1 MQHRKLSEITEMMLR
16 IIVNLLLGKWA
27 ARGLFFLALVLSSI
41 GIEAGVVEGI
51 RIRPSPERTRIVFD
65 VSQPIE
71 HRIFILKNPRRLVID
86 ISDAELKTDL
96 GKFSLRKTPITAVR
110 HARRDNNDLRVVLD
124 LKSDVKPRSFV
135 LKPIMQYGD
144 RLVVDLYTKDQQYTP
159 VIQQSNFSVNKLS
172 DLVIAIDAGHGGDDP
187 GAVGYGKLLEKNVV
201 LQISKRLNNLVE
213 KETGFKSI
221 MIRSGDYYLG
231 RRERTK
237 LARKNSANIF
247 VSIHA
252 DAFKTAAARGASVYA
267 VSSKGA
273 TSEMAR
279 WLAESENRADL
290 IGGVGGVSL
299 DDKDDI
305 LAGVLLDLISNL
317 SLSASLDVGASIIE
331 SLKDVTKMHGTKVEQ
346 AGFAVL
352 KSPDMPSVLV
362 ETGYISNPKDASLL
376 KSKRHQQKLAKA
388 IFTGVKNYL
397 VANPP
402 DGSYLA
408 WKKTESPRSLLTYV
422 IERGDTLSNI
432 ADKYRVSTE
441 KIKKANG
448 LRTDS
453 IRIGQE
459 LKIPGS

>member
-1 MQHRKLSEITEMMLR
+1 MMIRTLINSVPVKLA
-16 IIVNLLLGKWA
+16 GKI
-27 ARGLFFLALVLSSI
+27 LFCFAFVLSSM
-41 GIEAGVVEGI
+41 GLEAGVVEGI

-71 HRIFILKNPRRLVID
+71 HRIFSLKNPRRLVID
-86 ISDAELKTDL
+86 IQNAELKKGL
-96 GKFSLRKTPITAVR
+96 GRFSLRKTPITAVR
-110 HARRDNNDLRVVLD
+110 HARRDNKDLRVVLD
-124 LKSDVKPRSFV
+124 LKSEVKPRSFI
-135 LKPIMQYGD
+135 LKPIAQYGD
-144 RLVVDLYTKDQQYTP
+144 RLVVDLYTEEQQYTP
-159 VIQQSNFSVNKLS
+159 VMQKS
-172 DLVIAIDAGHGGDDP
+172 DLNVDKLRDVLIAIDAGHGGDDP

-201 LQISKRLNNLVE
+201 LKISQRLNNLVK
-213 KETGFKSI
+213 KETGFKGL

-237 LARKNSANIF
+237 MARKNDADLF

-252 DAFKTAAARGASVYA
+252 DAFKTKEARGASVYA
-267 VSSKGA
+267 VSLKGA
-273 TSEMAR
+273 TSETAR

-299 DDKDDI
+299 DDKDDL
-305 LAGVLLDLISNL
+305 LAGVLLDLTMTRSM
-317 SLSASLDVGASIIE
+317 AVSLDVGASVIE
-331 SLKDVTKMHGTKVEQ
+331 SLKDVTKLHATRVEQ
-346 AGFAVL
+346 AAFAVL

-376 KSKRHQQKLAKA
+376 KSKNHQQKLAKA
-388 IFTGVKNYL
+388 IFSGVQRYL
-397 VANPP
+397 VLNPP
-402 DGSYLA
+402 ESTYLA
-408 WKKTESPRSLLTYV
+408 WKKSETPQNLLTYV

-432 ADKYRVSTE
+432 ADRYRISTE